1 VIPDLSVLVVIA
13 TVLLLAVT
21 LDRLLFKP
29 LARVMAQR
37 ESAVL
42 SARELAE
49 RASADAQ
56 AAAASFDER
65 TREARAEIYR
75 QMDDARREALTRR
88 TELLARTR
96 EQAEAAIT
104 DASARLRADVTQAR
118 ATIDRDAQSL
128 ATTIVERVLGRQ
140 VS

>member
-1 VIPDLSVLVVIA
+1 MIPDLSVLVVIA
-13 TVLLLAVT
+13 TVLLLAVA

-29 LARVMAQR
+29 LARVMAER
-37 ESAVL
+37 ERAVL

-56 AAAASFDER
+56 AAADSFDVR

-88 TELLARTR
+88 SELLARTR
-96 EQAEAAIT
+96 EQAETAIK
-104 DASARLRADVTQAR
+104 DASARLRADVAQAR

>member
-1 VIPDLSVLVVIA
+1 MIPDLSVLVVIA

-29 LARVMAQR
+29 LARVMAER
-37 ESAVL
+37 ERAVL

-56 AAAASFDER
+56 AAADSFDAR

-75 QMDDARREALTRR
+75 QMDEARREALARR
-88 TELLARTR
+88 SELLARTR
-96 EQAEAAIT
+96 EQAEAAIQ
-104 DASARLRADVTQAR
+104 DASARLRADVAQAR

>member
-1 VIPDLSVLVVIA
+1 MIPDLSVLVVIA

-29 LARVMAQR
+29 LARVMAER
-37 ESAVL
+37 ERAVL

-56 AAAASFDER
+56 AAADSFDAR

-75 QMDDARREALTRR
+75 QMDEARREALSRR
-88 TELLARTR
+88 SELLARTR
-96 EQAEAAIT
+96 EQAETAIK
-104 DASARLRADVTQAR
+104 DASVRLRADVAQAR